1 MVSRLRAI
9 HHAPGCKPR
18 SGTHPEKPNVRPTLI
33 PHFPP
38 EVVMNTGLAHN
49 KDFLAGLL
57 LLGFGT
63 LGMYLALDYPF
74 GSSLR
79 MGPGYFPRV
88 LAGIIIAFGVFVMVR
103 GILSNERVK
112 GVWGVRALL
121 LISLAFILF
130 GWIMDRYGMIPALIV
145 MFLVGARAGHEFKLL
160 EVVILTVLMSVF
172 AVVLFVYGLGLPY
185 QLIQGWN

>member
-1 MVSRLRAI
+1 
-9 HHAPGCKPR
+9 
-18 SGTHPEKPNVRPTLI
+18 
-33 PHFPP
+33 
-38 EVVMNTGLAHN
+38 MNTGLAHN

-88 LAGIIIAFGVFVMVR
+88 LAGIIIGFGVFVMVR

-112 GVWGVRALL
+112 GVWGLKALA

-145 MFLVGARAGHEFKLL
+145 MFFVGARAGHEFKLI
-160 EVVILTVLMSVF
+160 EVVILTVLMSIF
-172 AVVLFVYGLGLPY
+172 AVALFVYGLGLPY

>member
-1 MVSRLRAI
+1 MKTDL
-9 HHAPGCKPR
+9 
-18 SGTHPEKPNVRPTLI
+18 L
-33 PHFPP
+33 
-38 EVVMNTGLAHN
+38 HN
-49 KDFLAGLL
+49 KDFLSGLL
-57 LLGFGT
+57 LLSFGT

-112 GVWGVRALL
+112 GVWGVKA
-121 LISLAFILF
+121 LAFITVAFVAF
-130 GWIMDRYGMIPALIV
+130 GWIMDRWGLIPALIV
-145 MFLVGARAGHEFKLL
+145 MFLVGARAGHEFKLV
-160 EVVILTVLMSVF
+160 EVLILTVLMSAF
-172 AVVLFVYGLGLPY
+172 AVGLFVYGLGLPY